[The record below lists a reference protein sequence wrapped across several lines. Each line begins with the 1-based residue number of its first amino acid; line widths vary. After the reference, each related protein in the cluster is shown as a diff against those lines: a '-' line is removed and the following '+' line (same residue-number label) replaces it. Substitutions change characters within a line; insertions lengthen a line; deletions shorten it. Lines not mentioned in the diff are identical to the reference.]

1 MVNIIITLIR
11 GKALAILLGPAGM
24 GLNGLFLSGLNLIK
38 TASSLGIEQS
48 AVRDISAAHASGNI
62 PRINRTF
69 SVFRRWI
76 WITATLG
83 VFITIALSPLLSRFS
98 FKSGEHTW
106 SFVLLSATFI
116 FGALA
121 GGIYTLLRG
130 TRNIKAMAQANI
142 VGSVAGL
149 IVALPVFYFYGI
161 KGVVPAIILTSFS
174 GYLVS
179 VYFRRKISFQ
189 QVALS
194 FRETMKEGGG
204 MVKLGISLSL
214 SALMGTGVSYILY
227 AFITRS
233 GGLTDVGLY
242 SSAMTIV
249 GTYVGM
255 VFSAMGTDYFPR
267 LSGVIHDECKW
278 KLLVNQQAEMVIL
291 ILGPILAVLL
301 ATAPLLIRII
311 LSVNFLPI
319 IDFLTWAV
327 LGLLLKG
334 VVWVMG
340 FVLIAK
346 GDNKLFLGTET
357 IGSIYTLGL
366 NVLFYHFYGLKGL
379 GISMFL
385 SYLVSVIMMSIV
397 LKLKYDFQFTKNFMG
412 IVILFFILLIAALWG
427 ILQLGFPYAY
437 FTGSLVTLLSIGFA
451 IFGLNRRL
459 DLLGLLGPALFNRR
473 KP

>member
-1 MVNIIITLIR
+1 
-11 GKALAILLGPAGM
+11 M
-24 GLNGLFLSGLNLIK
+24 GLNGLLLSGLNLIK

-48 AVRDISAAHASGNI
+48 AVRDISAAHASGDI

-83 VFITIALSPLLSRFS
+83 VVLTVALSPLLSHFS

-106 SFVLLSATFI
+106 SFVLLSSTFI

-130 TRNIKAMAQANI
+130 TRKIKSLAQANI
-142 VGSVAGL
+142 TGSIAGL
-149 IVALPVFYFYGI
+149 VVALPIFYFFGI

-179 VYFRRKISFQ
+179 LYFRRKISFRK
-189 QVALS
+189 VALNY
-194 FRETMKEGGG
+194 RETMKEGGS

-233 GGLTDVGLY
+233 GSLSDVGLY
-242 SSAMTIV
+242 SAGMTIV

-267 LSGVIHDECKW
+267 LSGVIHDEDSW

-291 ILGPILAVLL
+291 ILGPILAILL
-301 ATAPLLIRII
+301 ATAPFLIRII
-311 LSVNFLPI
+311 LSAEFLPVI
-319 IDFLTWAV
+319 YFLTWAV

-346 GDNKLFLGTET
+346 GDNKLFLSTET
-357 IGSIYTLGL
+357 FGSIYTLGL
-366 NVLFYHFYGLKGL
+366 NVLFYHFYGLTGL
-379 GISMFL
+379 GISLFL
-385 SYLVSVIMMSIV
+385 SYLISIIVMSIV
-397 LKLKYDFQFTKNFMG
+397 LKLKYDFQFAKNFMG
-412 IVILFFILLIAALWG
+412 MVILFFILLIAALWG
-427 ILQLGFPYAY
+427 ILQLGFPHAY
-437 FTGSLVTLLSIGFA
+437 FTGALITILSIGFA
-451 IFGLNRRL
+451 IHGLNRRL
-459 DLLGLLGPALFNRR
+459 DLFGLLKSSLFNKR
-473 KP
+473 KL